1 MFHGAFD
8 WGIVPGMPGPWKY
21 TEEELN
27 DIFRRNRPDYRD
39 FPKERSRKE
48 LEELGNVSNGREEV
62 VKF

>member
-1 MFHGAFD
+1 MIYSAEIG
-8 WGIVPGMPGPWKY
+8 
-21 TEEELN
+21 
-27 DIFRRNRPDYRD
+27 RD